1 MVDKIYNDDIVA
13 GAAVRDSNGK
23 RIDTTYATK
32 EEVEAIV
39 GDINTILDEIIGTE
53 ATGAQLLTDVWRYYV
68 NSR

>member
-1 MVDKIYNDDIVA
+1 MVNKIYNDDIIA

-32 EEVEAIV
+32 EEVEAMV

-53 ATGAQLLTDVWRYYV
+53 ATGA
-68 NSR
+68 